1 MNRAMNL
8 VDLHVHS
15 TASDGLY
22 KPQVLIERAAVIGL
36 KYFALT
42 DHDTIDGI
50 AAARQAAIGFP
61 DLTFIPG
68 VELSTDTEK
77 GETHVLGYFIDEN
90 DAAFL
95 AELEKFRDSRDI
107 RARRMVEKLA
117 ELGVLLDWNRVQE
130 IAGEGTSIGRPHI
143 ARAMVEKGYIEKFE
157 DAFQNYIESG
167 GPAYVERTKMTP
179 EEAVALILRSAGV
192 PVLAHPFTTG
202 EPEAMIQR
210 LAKAGLAGMEAYYH
224 ENTPEQTEE
233 MLGIAGRYG
242 LLVTGG
248 SDFHGENM
256 SGGDLGS
263 VEIPVEVAED
273 LISYHRKH

>member
-1 MNRAMNL
+1 MSL

-22 KPQVLIERAAVIGL
+22 RPEVLVERANDLGL
-36 KYFALT
+36 KYLALT
-42 DHDTIDGI
+42 DHDTVDGI
-50 AAARQAAIGFP
+50 AAARRAAATFP

-77 GETHVLGYFIDEN
+77 GETHVLGYYISEN

-95 AELEKFRDSRDI
+95 AELEKFRDSRDT

-117 ELGVLLDWNRVQE
+117 GLGMPLDWDRVRE

-143 ARAMVEKGYIEKFE
+143 ARALVEKGYIEKFE
-157 DAFQNYIESG
+157 DAFDNCLESG
-167 GPAYVERTKMTP
+167 GPAYVERIKMTP
-179 EEAVALILRSAGV
+179 EEAASLILRTGGV

-202 EPEAMIQR
+202 EPETMVQR
-210 LAKAGLAGMEAYYH
+210 LKKAGLAGIEAYYH
-224 ENTPEQTEE
+224 ENTPEQTED
-233 MLGIAGRYG
+233 MLALAARYG

-248 SDFHGENM
+248 SDYHGEGM
-256 SGGDLGS
+256 SGGVLGS
-263 VEIPVEVAED
+263 VDIPVEVALN
-273 LISYHRKH
+273 LIAHHRHQ

>member
-1 MNRAMNL
+1 MNPTMNL

-22 KPQVLIERAAVIGL
+22 KPQVLVERAAVMGL

-42 DHDTIDGI
+42 DHDTVDGI
-50 AAARQAAIGFP
+50 AAARKAAIDFP

-90 DAAFL
+90 DVAFL
-95 AELEKFRDSRDI
+95 TELEKFRNSRDI

-117 ELGVLLDWNRVQE
+117 ELGIVLDWNRVQE

-143 ARAMVEKGYIEKFE
+143 ARAMLEKGYIEKFE
-157 DAFQNYIESG
+157 DAFHNCIESG

-179 EEAVALILRSAGV
+179 EEAVTLILRSGGV

-202 EPEAMIQR
+202 EPETMIQR
-210 LAKAGLAGMEAYYH
+210 LGKAGLAGMEAYYH
-224 ENTPEQTEE
+224 ENTPEQTTE
-233 MLGIAGRYG
+233 MLDIADRYG

-248 SDFHGENM
+248 SDFHGEGM
-256 SGGDLGS
+256 SGGALGS
-263 VEIPVEVAED
+263 VEIPEKAAVG
-273 LISYHRKH
+273 LIAYHRKH